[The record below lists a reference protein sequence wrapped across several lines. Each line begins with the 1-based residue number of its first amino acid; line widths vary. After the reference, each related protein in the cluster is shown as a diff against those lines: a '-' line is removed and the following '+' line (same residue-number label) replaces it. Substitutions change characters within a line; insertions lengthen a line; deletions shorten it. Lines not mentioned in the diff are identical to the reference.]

1 MQALLQL
8 KAAVA
13 ALLLWLLLFL
23 LWRLCNISKRK
34 KTCVWFN
41 VEYFKSVV
49 EYFKSPEY
57 FPLKK
62 SAPLPIPV
70 VSQSTQKKLRRVKE
84 EAKSL
89 IICYVYN
96 P

>member
-13 ALLLWLLLFL
+13 AFVAMAFVVPFVAVVQY
-23 LWRLCNISKRK
+23 KQTQ
-34 KTCVWFN
+34 KTCMWFN

-57 FPLKK
+57 FPL
-62 SAPLPIPV
+62 
-70 VSQSTQKKLRRVKE
+70 
-84 EAKSL
+84 
-89 IICYVYN
+89 
-96 P
+96 